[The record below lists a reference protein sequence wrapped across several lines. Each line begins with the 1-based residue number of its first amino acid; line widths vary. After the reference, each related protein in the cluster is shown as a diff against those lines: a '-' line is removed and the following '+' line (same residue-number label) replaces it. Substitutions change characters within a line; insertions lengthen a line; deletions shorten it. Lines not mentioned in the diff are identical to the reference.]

1 MLNLKVNAV
10 AICALK
16 ALGLVHS
23 EHFMEIMKDMKQL
36 TSVPSPATISVE
48 MVAAGSVFVESNE
61 RGAETKMSN
70 APSLSPSGTR
80 MVTTGSLAESMMLLM
95 SGTVLCSLLDVSY
108 WLTIQKINR
117 VTKMVQQQITIIN

>member
-23 EHFMEIMKDMKQL
+23 ERFMEIMKDMKQL

-48 MVAAGSVFVESNE
+48 MVAAGSVFV
-61 RGAETKMSN
+61 
-70 APSLSPSGTR
+70 
-80 MVTTGSLAESMMLLM
+80 GSKYK
-95 SGTVLCSLLDVSY
+95 GLD
-108 WLTIQKINR
+108 LILKL
-117 VTKMVQQQITIIN
+117 K

>member
-10 AICALK
+10 AICASK

-36 TSVPSPATISVE
+36 TLVPSPATISVE

-61 RGAETKMSN
+61 RGTETKMN
-70 APSLSPSGTR
+70 NDLSLSFSLSGTR
-80 MVTTGSLAESMMLLM
+80 MVTIGSLAESMMLLT
-95 SGTVLCSLLDVSY
+95 SGTVLCSCLDVSY
-108 WLTIQKINR
+108 WL
-117 VTKMVQQQITIIN
+117 IIERSTE